1 MNQDHFS
8 ALDADWESSDLFDE
22 REKSVIRW
30 ARALTR
36 NTARDD
42 DAAFEGM
49 RTHFSEQ
56 EIVELTLFT
65 CLFNAWNRLQDG
77 FRNELEPPE
86 GRISWSADWETE
98 GASR

>member
-1 MNQDHFS
+1 M
-8 ALDADWESSDLFDE
+8 
-22 REKSVIRW
+22 
-30 ARALTR
+30 RA
-36 NTARDD
+36 
-42 DAAFEGM
+42 
-49 RTHFSEQ
+49 HFSEQ

-86 GRISWSADWETE
+86 GRISWPADWEKE